1 MKVLFHVLIL
11 IKYDIETEL
20 RRLVVSFVSD
30 QIFRL
35 LLGFICRKFLSIKY
49 GSRLGWQVLLNFP
62 LFCFQKQKPHCFLS
76 IELVSELRTSTSV

>member
-30 QIFRL
+30 QMFRL

-49 GSRLGWQVLLNFP
+49 GSRLG
-62 LFCFQKQKPHCFLS
+62 KS
-76 IELVSELRTSTSV
+76 Y